1 MAADASMTTAVQSL
15 LSLSSRRVVC
25 FACLVAC
32 ARTSAS
38 HGGVAPSF
46 LKRVSVLL
54 FFRGLGCLACPSS
67 PKGGGWVFLRSKR
80 EFVRFF
86 IFRKRSLLFFRA
98 SRDAWI
104 SFGSERIK
112 TLNFC
117 TKLYQYFF
125 LRVGVGVVVLFI
137 FYELVSTTLLLLSE
151 SSFKKRPIT
160 CVLLSFLRLS
170 FLPKKRQKKKSPR
183 AAFFATITKK
193 LREKWR
199 RHLEVVARRRAP
211 RFFSLRG

>member
-67 PKGGGWVFLRSKR
+67 PKGGGGFFCGQKESLCVSLFSERGLSFSFALLGMLDFLRFGANKNT
-80 EFVRFF
+80 EF
-86 IFRKRSLLFFRA
+86 LH
-98 SRDAWI
+98 
-104 SFGSERIK
+104 K
-112 TLNFC
+112 TVPVC
-117 TKLYQYFF
+117 T
-125 LRVGVGVVVLFI
+125 
-137 FYELVSTTLLLLSE
+137 
-151 SSFKKRPIT
+151 
-160 CVLLSFLRLS
+160 
-170 FLPKKRQKKKSPR
+170 
-183 AAFFATITKK
+183 
-193 LREKWR
+193 
-199 RHLEVVARRRAP
+199 
-211 RFFSLRG
+211 FFSVLVLVLWWCSFFTNSYQQHYY

>member
-1 MAADASMTTAVQSL
+1 M
-15 LSLSSRRVVC
+15 SRRL
-25 FACLVAC
+25 FLNACLSFSSFEGWGVS
-32 ARTSAS
+32 RVPLLQR
-38 HGGVAPSF
+38 GGGFFCGQKES
-46 LKRVSVLL
+46 LCVSL
-54 FFRGLGCLACPSS
+54 FSERGLSFSFALLGMLD
-67 PKGGGWVFLRSKR
+67 FLRSGANKNT
-80 EFVRFF
+80 VN
-86 IFRKRSLLFFRA
+86 
-98 SRDAWI
+98 
-104 SFGSERIK
+104 FG
-112 TLNFC
+112 

-125 LRVGVGVVVLFI
+125 LRVGVGVVVVFI

-160 CVLLSFLRLS
+160 CGVLLSFLRS
-170 FLPKKRQKKKSPR
+170 FLPTKKRQKKRSPR

>member
-67 PKGGGWVFLRSKR
+67 PKGGWVFLRSQKESVCVSLFSER
-80 EFVRFF
+80 GLSFSFA
-86 IFRKRSLLFFRA
+86 LLF
-98 SRDAWI
+98 RDAG
-104 SFGSERIK
+104 FPSERIK

-125 LRVGVGVVVLFI
+125 LRVGVGVVVCSFFKTNSSYI
-137 FYELVSTTLLLLSE
+137 STTTLLLSE

-160 CVLLSFLRLS
+160 CVFISFLRS
-170 FLPKKRQKKKSPR
+170 FLPKKRQKK
-183 AAFFATITKK
+183 
-193 LREKWR
+193 
-199 RHLEVVARRRAP
+199 RAP
-211 RFFSLRG
+211 QEPPFLQQSPKN

>member
-67 PKGGGWVFLRSKR
+67 PKGGWVFLRSKR

-125 LRVGVGVVVLFI
+125 LRVGIGVVVLFI

-160 CVLLSFLRLS
+160 YILLSFLRS
-170 FLPKKRQKKKSPR
+170 FLPKKRQKK
-183 AAFFATITKK
+183 
-193 LREKWR
+193 
-199 RHLEVVARRRAP
+199 RAP
-211 RFFSLRG
+211 EPPFLQQSPKN